1 MGMENFPSVRSVVFT
16 RVLVVYHLPHIVHLS
31 CLHTIQQLHTQ
42 RKWSQQL
49 NTNTKILC
57 VNISYQS
64 HENSPKSRGLYEC
77 VSSSIW
83 SPASLIACIMIRQ
96 QWPRLCF
103 GDFSPSSHFFF
114 SWSRCLFR
122 YETCAHI
129 SLARSFRRCYCLFVR
144 FVCFR
149 WRICFFP
156 HATDVSS
163 TRNIRKPSTI
173 SVRCLRM
180 CWDCERWVFAR
191 CCCKMEKLH
200 TAQQI
205 PIYSRSILVL
215 THRYTRLVPHKQALA
230 RKYSHI

>member
-114 SWSRCLFR
+114 VITLPFSLRNVRSHFTGSVFSSLLLSFRWVRMFSLANLFFSTRYRCLINSK
-122 YETCAHI
+122 H
-129 SLARSFRRCYCLFVR
+129 
-144 FVCFR
+144 
-149 WRICFFP
+149 P
-156 HATDVSS
+156 
-163 TRNIRKPSTI
+163 
-173 SVRCLRM
+173 
-180 CWDCERWVFAR
+180 
-191 CCCKMEKLH
+191 
-200 TAQQI
+200 
-205 PIYSRSILVL
+205 
-215 THRYTRLVPHKQALA
+215 
-230 RKYSHI
+230 